1 MDLAAAEQVSDVI
14 EHLFWGGR
22 AYLAQSL
29 MCAGGPK
36 TASISTGPRFGGA
49 AKRQSPAGL
58 TGKE

>member
-36 TASISTGPRFGGA
+36 TASISTGPWFGGA